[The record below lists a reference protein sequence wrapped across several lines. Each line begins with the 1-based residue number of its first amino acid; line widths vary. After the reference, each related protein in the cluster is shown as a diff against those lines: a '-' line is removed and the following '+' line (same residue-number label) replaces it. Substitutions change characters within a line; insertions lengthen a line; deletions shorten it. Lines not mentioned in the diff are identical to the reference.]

1 MEEKKSR
8 TSIFQS
14 KYKREIITKL
24 LAYILLGTASIILLI
39 PIIWMITT
47 ALKPL
52 DEVYIFP
59 PTWIPKQILWGN
71 FIEALTFLPFS
82 IYFKN
87 TAIITLLSML
97 GQLMSSSVVAYGF
110 ARLRAKFRDVLFMLV
125 LATMMLPSQV
135 TMIPLFI
142 LFKTLG
148 WVDTFKPLIVPNF
161 FGNAFFIF
169 LLRQFYMTIP
179 TELDDAAKIDG
190 CGYFG
195 IYQRIL
201 LPLIK
206 PALATIAI
214 FSFMWG
220 WNDFMG
226 PLIYLN
232 SPEKL
237 TVALGLSRFTGVY
250 GSTAWNLLM
259 AASLVAVLPCIVL
272 FFFAQRYF
280 IQGIVIT
287 GLKG

>member
-14 KYKREIITKL
+14 KYKREIMTKL